1 MIRERKASMI
11 RPEKIADVMGGAAI
25 LGRHIRS
32 IGDLESTISDG
43 LPKRALR
50 RTAERVYPAAGDAR
64 RVMFRIVPEATFKR
78 RTRLSATESERTE
91 RLARVIA
98 ASEYTWNDREDAR
111 EWLTKPHPELG
122 LRTPLE
128 SAMTELGARRV
139 EDLLDRLFYGIPA

>member
-1 MIRERKASMI
+1 
-11 RPEKIADVMGGAAI
+11 MGGTAI
-25 LGRHIRS
+25 LGRRIRS
-32 IGDLESTISDG
+32 IDDLEETVSHG

-50 RTAERVYPAAGDAR
+50 LTAERVYSSAGDAR
-64 RVMFRIVPEATFKR
+64 RIMFRIVPEATFKR

-98 ASEYTWNDREDAR
+98 AAEHAWNDREDAR

-122 LRTPLE
+122 NRLPLE
-128 SAMTELGARRV
+128 LAMSELGARRV